1 MVLTAEVQTVG
12 HRRPLRICGIAIN
25 TLVILG
31 KILLLRDEE
40 GLRRGIHG
48 RTGEVRSPLQ
58 APAILEP
65 IWLRIFLPQEKT
77 FVSCVSESFCQMGR
91 SPETLFFFKE
101 KNQNEQGRVR

>member
-1 MVLTAEVQTVG
+1 MLAGTPETKIRTVG

-58 APAILEP
+58 APAIPEP
-65 IWLRIFLPQEKT
+65 IWLTIQNSFR
-77 FVSCVSESFCQMGR
+77 SESRFR
-91 SPETLFFFKE
+91 FTFI
-101 KNQNEQGRVR
+101 